1 MMPRLFEKFSRAEG
15 ISKLHT
21 EGRGLGLYVAK
32 QIIDAHGGTIH
43 ATSLGKNKGTTFT
56 LTLPDPTYDDRRR
69 EIKSFIPGL

>member
-32 QIIDAHGGTIH
+32 ILIAAHEGRIW
-43 ATSLGKNKGTTFT
+43 AESEGKGKGSTFYIE
-56 LTLPDPTYDDRRR
+56 LPL
-69 EIKSFIPGL
+69 I